1 MAPTTTPSA
10 AELVRRLSDVA
21 AVCDELGVEVASLNV
36 TDWGA
41 RVPRCNEDHVDAVA
55 ASFGL
60 SDDDGALNYQR
71 AGSVEG
77 IGHLLAFCG
86 RTRPRA
92 TCSCGQRCD
101 HGAPS

>member
-1 MAPTTTPSA
+1 MTSA
-10 AELVRRLSDVA
+10 VDLVRRLIEVA
-21 AVCDELGVEVASLNV
+21 KSCDTLAVEVASLNV

-41 RVPRCNEDHVDAVA
+41 RVQLCNEDDVDAVA

-71 AGSVEG
+71 SGSVEG

-92 TCSCGQRCD
+92 TCSCGQRCT